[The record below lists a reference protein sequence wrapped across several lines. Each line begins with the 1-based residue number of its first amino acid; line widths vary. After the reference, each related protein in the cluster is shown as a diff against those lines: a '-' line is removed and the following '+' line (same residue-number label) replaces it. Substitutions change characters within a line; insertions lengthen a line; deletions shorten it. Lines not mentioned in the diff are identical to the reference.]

1 MTDKR
6 ALRAH
11 FLYLRE
17 KAKSAE
23 KDEAITENLMRSPY
37 FAAERFF
44 VYCSVRS
51 EVATDKLIAALLAA
65 GKQVCVPRIEGGVM
79 LAVPYAK
86 LERGA
91 FGIPAPRG
99 GEDTVCDV
107 ALTPL
112 LAADCTDWRTKP
124 SSRSRSRTRHGICRC
139 RPSSRKRERI
149 AFRCLTALP
158 RTRYNIDNIRTAART
173 AGKRSQN
180 AAPFRKALFCAALCI
195 YGNVCRL
202 AQTARRTMCPDGRK
216 SER

>member
-11 FLYLRE
+11 FLHLRE
-17 KAKSAE
+17 RTKSAE
-23 KDEAITENLMRSPY
+23 KDEAITENLIRSPY

-112 LAADCTDWRTKP
+112 LAADRTGVRLGYGGGYYDAYFAK
-124 SSRSRSRTRHGICRC
+124 
-139 RPSSRKRERI
+139 RPQTLRVGLAYE
-149 AFRCLTALP
+149 AQLTQSLP
-158 RTRYNIDNIRTAART
+158 HEAWDMPLQAVVTEKGTHCFPLLDSTPADT
-173 AGKRSQN
+173 
-180 AAPFRKALFCAALCI
+180 L
-195 YGNVCRL
+195 
-202 AQTARRTMCPDGRK
+202 
-216 SER
+216 